1 MTWKS
6 FERNLGVKN
15 AHENLRKIV
24 SYFLKAHLFLSV
36 GATRGLI
43 RGSLYLHWNLR
54 FHSNLLKWTKR
65 WKLNIFQTKKI
76 VPEQNLNYVK
86 SRTNTTEKPIAS
98 FQMVGLESWKFFI
111 LLHKIWT
118 LDINKSF
125 FFQETKSK
133 SAILHKKVWTLDMN
147 INPFIL
153 FFQETKSKWL
163 EWPIQS

>member
-1 MTWKS
+1 MTLKR
-6 FERNLGVKN
+6 FECNLGVKN
-15 AHENLRKIV
+15 EHENLRKIV
-24 SYFLKAHLFLSV
+24 SYSLKAHLFLSV
-36 GATRGLI
+36 GANRGLI
-43 RGSLYLHWNLR
+43 RGSLYLQWNLR

-125 FFQETKSK
+125 FFRKPK
-133 SAILHKKVWTLDMN
+133 VNLPFYIKKYEHWTW
-147 INPFIL
+147 I
-153 FFQETKSKWL
+153 
-163 EWPIQS
+163 